1 MLSLTQGLGAKVAL
15 RDLGMPK
22 DGIEPAADLV
32 VSTRKNNQMTV
43 LVVGWIGLMKFTGYE
58 AKGIEPLVTHSPFMS
73 WMYSF
78 LSVQTFSNLLG
89 VVEVTI
95 AILIGLR
102 HWSAKAAALGSA
114 GAVMM
119 FLTTLSFL
127 FSTPGWEPSLGG
139 FPALSAFLPDTRIP

>member
-1 MLSLTQGLGAKVAL
+1 
-15 RDLGMPK
+15 
-22 DGIEPAADLV
+22 
-32 VSTRKNNQMTV
+32 
-43 LVVGWIGLMKFTGYE
+43 MKFTGYE

-89 VVEVTI
+89 VVEFTI

-139 FPALSAFLPDTRIP
+139 FPALSAFLPVTRIP